1 MTSLTDQ
8 PKNINPLADVQ
19 FRFDVAALPNT
30 SFFIQTVNLPSITLE
45 GAPVAVPQLQ
55 NFTRHTG
62 IITYGDLNVTFMIDE
77 YLKNWQEVFEW
88 MTSKE
93 NKYTSAVL
101 TVLSSSMNPT
111 MEFHFKD
118 IFPTSLSE
126 VSFDSTTTDP
136 TYQVATVTFNY
147 TQYTVRNLLNN

>member
-19 FRFDVAALPNT
+19 FRFDVAAIPKT

-62 IITYGDLNVTFMIDE
+62 IITYEPLNVTFMIDE

-101 TVLSSSMNPT
+101 TILSSAMNAT

-136 TYQVATVTFNY
+136 VYQVATVTFNFTEY
-147 TQYTVRNLLNN
+147 KIKNLLNN